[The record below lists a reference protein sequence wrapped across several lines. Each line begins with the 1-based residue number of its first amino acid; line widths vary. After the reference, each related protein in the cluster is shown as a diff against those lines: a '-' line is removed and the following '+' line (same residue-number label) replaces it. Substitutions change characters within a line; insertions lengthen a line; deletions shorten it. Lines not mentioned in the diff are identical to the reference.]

1 MRRRNEPERTVEEMS
16 KVTEL
21 TCIRCPIGCAIT
33 VTQDDEGK
41 VTEITGNSCQNGYL
55 YAGNEVTNP
64 TRIVT
69 STVRVDGGELP
80 VVSVKTSGDIPKG
93 RMFDCMKAINKVHVK
108 APVSIGDV
116 ACGDRDRRGRRH
128 QMNHDM
134 GVMKDGRVYSRTG
147 SGDDQLP
154 GNSV

>member
-1 MRRRNEPERTVEEMS
+1 MS

-64 TRIVT
+64 TRIVM

-80 VVSVKTSGDIPKG
+80 VVSVKTSGDITKG

-116 ACGDRDRRGRRH
+116 VLKDVLGLGVDIVATKNVGARRQG
-128 QMNHDM
+128 QAEGADI
-134 GVMKDGRVYSRTG
+134 G
-147 SGDDQLP
+147 
-154 GNSV
+154 

>member
-1 MRRRNEPERTVEEMS
+1 MS

-41 VTEITGNSCQNGYL
+41 VTEIVGNSCQNGYL
-55 YAGNEVTNP
+55 YAENEVTNP

-69 STVRVDGGELP
+69 STVRVDGGVLP
-80 VVSVKTSGDIPKG
+80 VVSVKTNGDIPKA
-93 RMFDCMKAINKVHVK
+93 RMFDCMKEINRVHVR

-116 ACGDRDRRGRRH
+116 VLKDVLGLGVDIVATK
-128 QMNHDM
+128 NV

-154 GNSV
+154 CDSV